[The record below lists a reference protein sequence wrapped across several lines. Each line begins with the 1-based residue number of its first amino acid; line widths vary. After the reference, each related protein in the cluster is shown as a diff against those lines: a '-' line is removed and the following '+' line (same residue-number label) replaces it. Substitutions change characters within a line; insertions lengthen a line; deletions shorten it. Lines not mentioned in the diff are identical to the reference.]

1 MSRIP
6 DSALGE
12 SLVFGLPGC
21 GLNCIFTYMIF
32 LKFIGKLVG
41 QYFSPME
48 HMGTI
53 ILRPGLINFS
63 NVVFKIISNGDFLI
77 HLSS

>member
-6 DSALGE
+6 DSTLGE

-32 LKFIGKLVG
+32 LKFIGK
-41 QYFSPME
+41 SR

-53 ILRPGLINFS
+53 IYDNVFFHTSKKHLRWRR
-63 NVVFKIISNGDFLI
+63 V
-77 HLSS
+77 